1 MTIDERKRH
10 ALYRRL
16 DDVLEREHADTMME
30 LLPPVGWADVATKQD
45 LANLE
50 ARLSA
55 ELQRELRHQLWAIL
69 GTLVV
74 AVFLSQLLEHLA

>member
-1 MTIDERKRH
+1 MVDADDRFV
-10 ALYRRL
+10 L
-16 DDVLEREHADTMME
+16 DREHADTLME
-30 LLPPVGWADVATKQD
+30 LLPPVGWADVATKHD

-50 ARLSA
+50 SRLTDRFTA

-74 AVFLSQLLEHLA
+74 AVFLSQLLEHLG

>member
-1 MTIDERKRH
+1 
-10 ALYRRL
+10 
-16 DDVLEREHADTMME
+16 ME

-45 LANLE
+45 LVALE
-50 ARLSA
+50 SRLTDRFTA

-74 AVFLSQLLEHLA
+74 AVFLSQVLEHLA